1 MRAKGRLCVTRSGLV
16 LKSYLDRG
24 GGELCAT
31 DGICTHGKTH
41 LAEGL
46 IFGKMIEWPKH
57 NGRFNFEGGSP
68 ARKPGCK
75 AFKTH

>member
-1 MRAKGRLCVTRSGLV
+1 MSLEVGLV

-46 IFGKMIEWPKH
+46 IVGKMIEWPKH